1 MEEVGRDGENIRRRK
16 NEKKL
21 MWFTFFTAVAL
32 GSSLSCLDMWKVR
45 IPSVVSRK
53 EMIGKL
59 VLIKKISGKK
69 TLCTRV
75 LLSETQCL
83 LLSPVSS

>member
-1 MEEVGRDGENIRRRK
+1 MEKVGRDGENIRRRK
-16 NEKKL
+16 SEKKL
-21 MWFTFFTAVAL
+21 TFLTAVAL

-69 TLCTRV
+69 TLCV
-75 LLSETQCL
+75 AL
-83 LLSPVSS
+83 